1 MITRTTSTLLMR
13 TAQQNLQNSMATL
26 GAVREKATNLQ
37 RIGRPSDDPIGT
49 ANSLLVRAEQAST
62 DQYKRNIS
70 DGLGWLST
78 VDSTL
83 SNVTGLLNRVRD
95 LTVQGANDGAMSP
108 TAKEAIAVEL
118 ESLRED
124 LLVQA
129 NSTYLG
135 RTIFAG
141 SSNAGAAFVADPAS
155 PDGLAF
161 SGAPGSSVERRID
174 GHSLVRVDSDGTTV
188 FGQGAASVFAL
199 VDSIV
204 ADLRGGTNVGVKLVD
219 IDARLEVIKGEW
231 ATVGT
236 RHSQVM
242 KAEETTMSKAIALE
256 SQRSEIED
264 LDLGR
269 AILDLQAQ
277 EVSYQSALAVSAR
290 VLQPTLMDF
299 LR

>member
-13 TAQQNLQNSMATL
+13 TAQQNLQSSMAAL
-26 GAVREKATNLQ
+26 GEMREKATSLQ

-49 ANSLLVRAEQAST
+49 ANSLLVRAEQAAT
-62 DQYKRNIS
+62 AQYARNVS
-70 DGLGWLST
+70 DGLGWLTT

-83 SNVTGLLNRVRD
+83 SNVKGLLDKVRD

-108 TAKEAIAVEL
+108 TAKEALAVEL
-118 ESLRED
+118 ESLRDE

-129 NSTYLG
+129 NATYLG
-135 RTIFAG
+135 RTVFAG
-141 SSNAGAAFVADPAS
+141 SSDAGSAFTPDATS
-155 PDGLAF
+155 PDGLRF
-161 SGAPGSSVERRID
+161 TGAAGSSIERRID
-174 GHSLVRVDSDGTTV
+174 SHTLVRVDSDGAAV
-188 FGQGAASVFAL
+188 FGEGAASVFAL

-204 ADLRGGTNVGVKLVD
+204 ADLRNGTNVGVKLGD

-236 RHSQVM
+236 RHSQAM
-242 KAEETTMSKAIALE
+242 KAEETTLAKSVALE

-264 LDLGR
+264 LDLGK

-277 EVSYQSALAVSAR
+277 EVAYQSALGVTAR